1 MAEKSIVVCDECGS
15 ETAPEDATT
24 LAVRTGTPGRPRQLD
39 LCPSCAAKHADN
51 QGDKTPMG
59 PKAPTASAAGV
70 SSNNGDLPF
79 AKELFEAADRMRG
92 SVESAEY
99 KHLVL
104 GLLFLKYISD
114 SFDRRRLELFNATQ
128 DSENHE
134 YFTDDPDERLAIL
147 EDRDEYISENVF
159 WVPEQARWEALL
171 AAASQTNVGERID
184 KALEAIERD
193 NAEQLRGVL
202 PKIYARAPIQP
213 AKLGSLVETIAKIG
227 FGDDPVRA
235 RDVLGRTYEYF
246 IREFARSEG
255 HRGGE
260 FYTPRSVTR
269 LLVEMLQPF
278 EGRVLDPACGSGGLF
293 VQSAEFVEAHGGR
306 ARQISLLGQE
316 NNQAT
321 WRIAKMNLAIHGLTG
336 DLKLGDSL
344 LDDRFP
350 GVRADFV
357 MANPPFNMK
366 KWGAAS
372 VAGDARWGYGEPPD
386 SNANYA
392 WIQHF
397 IHHLAPDGRAGF
409 VMANGSL
416 TSNTRGEG
424 EIRRRIVEADLV
436 DCIAALPPQLF
447 FTTAIPV
454 CLWFLDRNKTSKGE
468 RDRRGETL
476 FVDARAMGSKI
487 SRTQIELSDEEIARI
502 ARTYHSWRG
511 QPEAGE
517 YTDEPGFC
525 KAATLEEIA
534 AASFALTPGRYVG
547 AAVAEEDEE
556 AFGRLMDELVTR
568 LQDDFAES
576 QRLTAAVRE
585 ALGAV
590 GYDL

>member
-1 MAEKSIVVCDECGS
+1 MSGLDKAKK
-15 ETAPEDATT
+15 ARRHKP
-24 LAVRTGTPGRPRQLD
+24 RPRRRQD
-39 LCPSCAAKHADN
+39 
-51 QGDKTPMG
+51 MG
-59 PKAPTASAAGV
+59 ATATRNGTA
-70 SSNNGDLPF
+70 NGDLPF

-114 SFDRRRLELFNATQ
+114 SFERRRAWLEGATL
-128 DSENHE
+128 DPENE
-134 YFTDDPDERLAIL
+134 DYFTEDNAERADIL

-159 WVPEQARWEALL
+159 WVPEQARWDALL
-171 AAASQTNVGERID
+171 AAASQTDIGERID
-184 KALEAIERD
+184 RALDAIERD

-227 FGDDPVRA
+227 FGDDPDRA

-246 IREFARSEG
+246 IREFARAEG

-269 LLVEMLQPF
+269 LLVEMLEPF

-306 ARQISLLGQE
+306 ARKLSILGQE

-321 WRIAKMNLAIHGLTG
+321 WRIAKMNLAIHGLSG

-344 LDDRFP
+344 LDDQFP

-357 MANPPFNMK
+357 VANPPFNMK
-366 KWGAAS
+366 KWGAAA
-372 VAGDARWGYGEPPD
+372 VTGDARWTYGEPPD
-386 SNANYA
+386 QNANYA

-416 TSNTRGEG
+416 TANTRGEG
-424 EIRRRIVEADLV
+424 EIRRRIVEADLI
-436 DCIAALPPQLF
+436 DCVVALPGQLF
-447 FTTAIPV
+447 FTTGIPV
-454 CLWFLDRNKTSKGE
+454 CLWLVDRNKASSGE

-476 FVDARAMGSKI
+476 FVDARAMGRKI
-487 SRTQIELSDEEIARI
+487 SRTQIELNAEEIERI
-502 ARTYHSWRG
+502 ARAYHAWRG
-511 QPEAGE
+511 QPEASG
-517 YTDEPGFC
+517 YADEPGFC
-525 KAATLEEIA
+525 KSTTQEGIGA
-534 AASFALTPGRYVG
+534 AAFVLTPGRYVG
-547 AAVAEEDEE
+547 AAVEEENE
-556 AFGRLMDELVTR
+556 QAFEQRMGELVAELR
-568 LQDDFAES
+568 EDFAES
-576 QRLTAAVRE
+576 ERLMAEVRS
-585 ALGAV
+585 ALRAV
-590 GYDL
+590 GHEL

>member
-1 MAEKSIVVCDECGS
+1 MSQTS
-15 ETAPEDATT
+15 
-24 LAVRTGTPGRPRQLD
+24 
-39 LCPSCAAKHADN
+39 
-51 QGDKTPMG
+51 
-59 PKAPTASAAGV
+59 
-70 SSNNGDLPF
+70 NGDLPF
-79 AKELFEAADRMRG
+79 AKELFESADRLRG

-114 SFDRRRLELFNATQ
+114 SFERRRSWLEEAASDPDNE
-128 DSENHE
+128 D
-134 YFTDDPDERLAIL
+134 YFTKDAAERVEIL

-159 WVPEQARWEALL
+159 WVPAEARWPALL
-171 AAASQTNVGERID
+171 AAASRPDIGEKID
-184 KALEAIERD
+184 KALDAIERD
-193 NAEQLRGVL
+193 NSEQLRGVL

-227 FGDDPVRA
+227 FGDDPDRA
-235 RDVLGRTYEYF
+235 RDILGRTYEYF

-269 LLVEMLQPF
+269 LLVEMLEPF

-306 ARQISLLGQE
+306 ARKLSILGQE

-321 WRIAKMNLAIHGLTG
+321 WRIARMNLAIHGLSG

-344 LDDRFP
+344 FDDQFP

-366 KWGAAS
+366 KWGSPA
-372 VAGDARWGYGEPPD
+372 VVGDQRWTYGEPPD
-386 SNANYA
+386 QNANYA

-409 VMANGSL
+409 VLANGSL

-424 EIRRRIVEADLV
+424 KIRRRIVEADLV
-436 DCIAALPPQLF
+436 DCIVALPGQLF
-447 FTTAIPV
+447 FTTGIPV
-454 CLWFLDRNKTSKGE
+454 CLWFIDRNKASSRE

-476 FVDARAMGSKI
+476 FVDARAMGGKI
-487 SRTQIELSDEEIARI
+487 SRTQIELNPEEIERVAR
-502 ARTYHSWRG
+502 AYHAWRG
-511 QPEAGE
+511 QPEAGD
-517 YTDEPGFC
+517 YADEPGFC
-525 KAATLEEIA
+525 KSTTCEEIA
-534 AASFALTPGRYVG
+534 AAGFALTPGRFVG
-547 AAVAEEDEE
+547 AAVEEEDEE
-556 AFGRLMDELVTR
+556 AFEERMGELVAELR
-568 LQDDFAES
+568 KEFAKGE
-576 QRLTAAVRE
+576 RLTAEVKR
-585 ALGAV
+585 ALAAV
-590 GYDL
+590 GYEL

>member
-1 MAEKSIVVCDECGS
+1 MGANAGS
-15 ETAPEDATT
+15 
-24 LAVRTGTPGRPRQLD
+24 
-39 LCPSCAAKHADN
+39 
-51 QGDKTPMG
+51 
-59 PKAPTASAAGV
+59 
-70 SSNNGDLPF
+70 NGELTF
-79 AKELFEAADRMRG
+79 AKELFEAADRLRG

-114 SFDRRRLELFNATQ
+114 SFARRRAWLDAATR
-128 DSENHE
+128 DPTNEDYVTE
-134 YFTDDPDERLAIL
+134 DDEERAAIL
-147 EDRDEYISENVF
+147 EDRDEYISDNVF
-159 WVPEQARWEALL
+159 WVPEEARWSSLL
-171 AAASQTNVGERID
+171 AAASQTDVGERID
-184 KALEAIERD
+184 RALDVIERD
-193 NAEQLRGVL
+193 NAEPLRGVL
-202 PKIYARAPIQP
+202 PKIYARAQIQP
-213 AKLGSLVETIAKIG
+213 AKLGSLVETVAKIG

-246 IREFARSEG
+246 IREFARAEG

-269 LLVEMLQPF
+269 LLVEMLEPF

-316 NNQAT
+316 NNHAT

-344 LDDRFP
+344 LDDMFP
-350 GVRADFV
+350 GARADFV

-372 VAGDARWGYGEPPD
+372 TAGDARWTYGEPPD

-409 VMANGSL
+409 VMSNGSL

-436 DCIAALPPQLF
+436 DCIVALPGQLF
-447 FTTAIPV
+447 FTTGIPV
-454 CLWFLDRNKTSKGE
+454 CLWFVDRNKASQDE
-468 RDRRGETL
+468 RDRRAETL

-487 SRTQIELSDEEIARI
+487 SRTQIELSGEEIARI
-502 ARTYHSWRG
+502 AGTYHAWRG
-511 QPEAGE
+511 QREAGK
-517 YTDEPGFC
+517 YADEPGYC
-525 KAATLEEIA
+525 KAATLDEIA
-534 AASFALTPGRYVG
+534 TAGFALTPGRYVG
-547 AAVAEEDEE
+547 AAFEAEDEE
-556 AFGRLMDELVTR
+556 AFEQRMGDLVTQLR
-568 LQDDFAES
+568 EDFAASE
-576 QRLTAAVRE
+576 QLAVDVRRG
-585 ALGAV
+585 LGAI
-590 GYDL
+590 GYDV